1 MSQRPPLDETTIAA
15 LSIAL
20 PRLEGVTVQRNA
32 PIARLVSLRTG
43 GSADLLVHVET
54 PEALVATTELLKR
67 VNCPWRVLWPFDPMV
82 VKDGGIQGAA
92 ITLGAG
98 FECLEAGPDGSV
110 ILGAATPFAALATA
124 GPEFA
129 TLASWSGTPG
139 ALLASGQGH
148 RLAGPCAAITAVTN
162 KSIRRRSI
170 PATASPGSPARATT
184 PVSIQLR
191 PVPPA
196 TPAPL
201 LPGQLL
207 EPDGPLL
214 EVGGTS
220 GEVARKLVDAG
231 LAESRLRGWTISQA
245 WPGLAVQSGEG
256 TTADLEL
263 FARGLSENLHREHG
277 MVTKV
282 ATRSF
287 GRPSTNTRPRKR

>member
-1 MSQRPPLDETTIAA
+1 MSPRLPIDETTIAA

-20 PRLEGVTVQRNA
+20 PRLDGVAVLRDA
-32 PIARLVSLRTG
+32 PVGRMTALRTG
-43 GSADLLVHVET
+43 GLADLLVHVAT
-54 PEALVATTELLKR
+54 PAALIAATALLKR
-67 VNCPWRVLWPFDPMV
+67 VTCPWRVLWPFDPMV
-82 VKDGGIQGAA
+82 ARDGGIQGAA
-92 ITLGAG
+92 ISLGAG
-98 FECLEAGPDGSV
+98 FECLDAGPDGSV
-110 ILGAATPFAALATA
+110 ILGAATPFAALAAA
-124 GPEFA
+124 GPSFSA
-129 TLASWSGTPG
+129 LASWSGTPG
-139 ALLASGQGH
+139 ALLTAGQGH
-148 RLAGPCAAITAVTN
+148 RLAGPCAAITAVTQR
-162 KSIRRRSI
+162 SIRRRTI
-170 PATASPGSPARATT
+170 PATAAPGSPARGTT

-220 GEVARKLVDAG
+220 GEVAHKIADVG
-231 LAESRLRGWTISQA
+231 LAESRLRGWRISKA

-256 TTADLEL
+256 TAADLEL

-282 ATRSF
+282 AIRTF
-287 GRPSTNTRPRKR
+287 GRSPTNTRPRKR